1 LWGVPPAHERL
12 VFTTFSQ
19 TIIMVNKMEMTN
31 KIDINKS
38 VPRERWGEF
47 FDQFSDGNRG
57 RHISIEIIDSELGD
71 AELIQDAPLMAMVYD
86 RPGKGDD
93 LVIEVGQDEVTYAH
107 TIDSPTEV
115 LTGQNSNGVT
125 IAVRISDA
133 AGTQTLIKLPAS

>member
-1 LWGVPPAHERL
+1 
-12 VFTTFSQ
+12 
-19 TIIMVNKMEMTN
+19 MTN

-57 RHISIEIIDSELGD
+57 RPISIETIGGELGD
-71 AELIQDAPLMAMVYD
+71 AELIRNAPLMAMVYD

-107 TIDSPTEV
+107 TVDSPTEV
-115 LTGQNSNGVT
+115 LTGQDSNGLMLV
-125 IAVRISDA
+125 VWISDA
-133 AGTQTLIKLPAS
+133 AGTKTMVKLQAD

>member
-1 LWGVPPAHERL
+1 MM
-12 VFTTFSQ
+12 S
-19 TIIMVNKMEMTN
+19 

-57 RHISIEIIDSELGD
+57 RRISIEMIGGELGD
-71 AELIQDAPLMAMVYD
+71 AELIQNAPLMAMIYD

-107 TIDSPTEV
+107 TVDSPTEV
-115 LTGQNSNGVT
+115 LTGQDSNGLML
-125 IAVRISDA
+125 AVWISDA
-133 AGTQTLIKLPAS
+133 AGTKTLVKLQAD

>member
-1 LWGVPPAHERL
+1 
-12 VFTTFSQ
+12 
-19 TIIMVNKMEMTN
+19 MVS

-47 FDQFSDGNRG
+47 FEQFSSGNRG

-71 AELIQDAPLMAMVYD
+71 EELIQNAPLMAMVYD

-93 LVIEVGQDEVTYAH
+93 LVIEVGRDEVTYAH

-115 LTGQNSNGVT
+115 LTGQNSNGVM
-125 IAVRISDA
+125 IAVWISDA
-133 AGTQTLIKLPAS
+133 TGTKTLIQLQAS